1 MEKFRIVMKLSFNL
15 KLSQSLKLT
24 PLLQQS
30 IKLLQASQVEI
41 NDLINDYINENPF
54 LEYEDNLSISKPRNQ
69 YTKNYNANENQDD
82 FYDIFENQTKNL
94 TLKEFLIENS
104 GVFSMSERE
113 QLVFYYLIDAINDD
127 GYLITDFH
135 DLIIDIPISPKIS
148 SFELE
153 AALKIIQAC
162 SHPGIGSR
170 NLSECLTLQLEN
182 IKDTKNITKIA
193 QIITK
198 DYLNYIP
205 ANKVSELS
213 RIIRASE
220 DEIQTAIKLIKS
232 LNPRP
237 GQIFKAIEKNDFI
250 NHDLEVIN
258 KNNQWEIFLND
269 EEFLKLKIVNHYD
282 ELLQKENSLK
292 DKFQEARWLVK
303 NLEQRSITILRVSKE
318 IMSYQ
323 VNFLDNGEE
332 FIKPLKLKDIAE
344 KLELHESTISRVTNN
359 KFIKTPH
366 GLFELKFFFS
376 KAVASTEKDGTS
388 SKSILAKIR
397 YIVNNEDKK
406 KPYSDEKIV
415 LLLKQEGIV
424 VARRTIA
431 KYSDILNIAPSNQRK
446 G

>member
-1 MEKFRIVMKLSFNL
+1 MKLSFNL

-69 YTKNYNANENQDD
+69 YTKNYIANENQDD

-170 NLSECLTLQLEN
+170 NLNECLTLQLEN

-431 KYSDILNIAPSNQRK
+431 KYRDILNIAPSNQRK

>member
-1 MEKFRIVMKLSFNL
+1 MNLSFNL

-69 YTKNYNANENQDD
+69 YTKNYIANENQDD

-397 YIVNNEDKK
+397 YIVNNEDKN

-431 KYSDILNIAPSNQRK
+431 KYRDILNIAPSNQRK

>member
-1 MEKFRIVMKLSFNL
+1 MKLSFNL

-69 YTKNYNANENQDD
+69 YTKNYIANENQDD

-292 DKFQEARWLVK
+292 EKFQEARWLVK

-431 KYSDILNIAPSNQRK
+431 KYRDILNIAPSNQRK

>member
-1 MEKFRIVMKLSFNL
+1 MKLSFNL

-135 DLIIDIPISPKIS
+135 ELINDIPISPEIS

-213 RIIRASE
+213 RKISASE
-220 DEIQTAIKLIKS
+220 DEIQNAIKLIKS

-250 NHDLEVIN
+250 NHDLEVIK

-292 DKFQEARWLVK
+292 EKFQEARWLVK

-431 KYSDILNIAPSNQRK
+431 KYRDILNIAPSNQRK

>member
-1 MEKFRIVMKLSFNL
+1 MKLSFNL

-135 DLIIDIPISPKIS
+135 ELINDIPISPEIS

-213 RIIRASE
+213 RKISASE
-220 DEIQTAIKLIKS
+220 DEIQNAIKLIKS

-250 NHDLEVIN
+250 NHDLEVIK

-292 DKFQEARWLVK
+292 EKFQEARWLVK

-323 VNFLDNGEE
+323 VNFLANGEE

-431 KYSDILNIAPSNQRK
+431 KYRDILNIAPSNQRK

>member
-1 MEKFRIVMKLSFNL
+1 MKLSFNL

-24 PLLQQS
+24 HLLQQS

-104 GVFSMSERE
+104 VVFSMSERE

-170 NLSECLTLQLEN
+170 NLNECLTLQLEN

-431 KYSDILNIAPSNQRK
+431 KYRDILNIAPSNQRK

>member
-1 MEKFRIVMKLSFNL
+1 MKLSFNL

-213 RIIRASE
+213 RKISASE
-220 DEIQTAIKLIKS
+220 DEIQNAIKLIKS

-431 KYSDILNIAPSNQRK
+431 KYRDILNIAPSNQRK

>member
-1 MEKFRIVMKLSFNL
+1 MKLSFNL

-69 YTKNYNANENQDD
+69 YTKNYIANENQDD

-213 RIIRASE
+213 RIIRVSE

-237 GQIFKAIEKNDFI
+237 GQIFNAIEKNDFI

-431 KYSDILNIAPSNQRK
+431 KYRDILNIAPSNQRK

>member
-1 MEKFRIVMKLSFNL
+1 MNLSFNL

-41 NDLINDYINENPF
+41 NDLINEYINENPF

-292 DKFQEARWLVK
+292 EKFQEARWLVK

-431 KYSDILNIAPSNQRK
+431 KYRDILNIAPSNQRK

>member
-1 MEKFRIVMKLSFNL
+1 MKLSFNL

-135 DLIIDIPISPKIS
+135 ELINDIPISPEIS

-213 RIIRASE
+213 RVIRVSE

-431 KYSDILNIAPSNQRK
+431 KYRDILNIAPSNQRK

>member
-1 MEKFRIVMKLSFNL
+1 MKLSFNL

-41 NDLINDYINENPF
+41 NDLINEYINENPF

-69 YTKNYNANENQDD
+69 YAKNYNANENQDD

-213 RIIRASE
+213 RKISASE
-220 DEIQTAIKLIKS
+220 DEIQNAIKLIKS

-431 KYSDILNIAPSNQRK
+431 KYRDILNIAPSNQRK

>member
-1 MEKFRIVMKLSFNL
+1 MKLSFNL

-135 DLIIDIPISPKIS
+135 DLINDIPISPEIS

-213 RIIRASE
+213 RKISASE
-220 DEIQTAIKLIKS
+220 DEIQNAIKLIKS

-250 NHDLEVIN
+250 NHDLEVIK

-292 DKFQEARWLVK
+292 EKFQEARWLVK

-431 KYSDILNIAPSNQRK
+431 KYRDILNIAPSNQRK

>member
-1 MEKFRIVMKLSFNL
+1 MKLSFNL

-69 YTKNYNANENQDD
+69 YAKNYNANENQDD

-135 DLIIDIPISPKIS
+135 ELINDIPISPEIS
-148 SFELE
+148 SLELE

-213 RIIRASE
+213 RKISASE
-220 DEIQTAIKLIKS
+220 DEIQNAIKLIKS

-250 NHDLEVIN
+250 NHDLEVIK

-431 KYSDILNIAPSNQRK
+431 KYRDILNIAPSNQRK

>member
-1 MEKFRIVMKLSFNL
+1 MKLNFNL

-104 GVFSMSERE
+104 GVFSMSERQ

-135 DLIIDIPISPKIS
+135 DLINDIPISPEIS

-153 AALKIIQAC
+153 SALKTIQAY

-213 RIIRASE
+213 RKISASE
-220 DEIQTAIKLIKS
+220 DEIQNAIKLIKS

-237 GQIFKAIEKNDFI
+237 GQIFKVIEKNDFI
-250 NHDLEVIN
+250 NHDLEAIK

-292 DKFQEARWLVK
+292 EKFQEARWLVK

-323 VNFLDNGEE
+323 VNFLANGEE

-415 LLLKQEGIV
+415 LLLKQDGIV

-431 KYSDILNIAPSNQRK
+431 KYRDILNIAPSNQRK

>member
-1 MEKFRIVMKLSFNL
+1 MKLSFNL

-69 YTKNYNANENQDD
+69 YTKNYNTNENQDD

-213 RIIRASE
+213 RIIRVSE

-397 YIVNNEDKK
+397 YIMNNEDKK

-431 KYSDILNIAPSNQRK
+431 KYRDILNIAPSNQRK

>member
-1 MEKFRIVMKLSFNL
+1 MKLSFNL

-69 YTKNYNANENQDD
+69 YTKNYIANENQDD

-135 DLIIDIPISPKIS
+135 DLINDIPISPKIS

-431 KYSDILNIAPSNQRK
+431 KYRDILNIAPSNQRK

>member
-1 MEKFRIVMKLSFNL
+1 MVMKLSFNL

-69 YTKNYNANENQDD
+69 YTKNYIANENQDD

-135 DLIIDIPISPKIS
+135 DLINDIPISPKIS

-431 KYSDILNIAPSNQRK
+431 KYRDILNIAPSNQRK

>member
-1 MEKFRIVMKLSFNL
+1 MKLSFNL

-69 YTKNYNANENQDD
+69 YAKNYNANENQDD

-431 KYSDILNIAPSNQRK
+431 KYRDILNIAPSNQRK

>member
-1 MEKFRIVMKLSFNL
+1 MKLSFNL

-323 VNFLDNGEE
+323 VNFLANGEE

-431 KYSDILNIAPSNQRK
+431 KYRDILNIAPSNQRK

>member
-1 MEKFRIVMKLSFNL
+1 MKLSFNL

-170 NLSECLTLQLEN
+170 NLNECLTLQLEN

-397 YIVNNEDKK
+397 YIMNNEDKK

-431 KYSDILNIAPSNQRK
+431 KYRDILNIAPSNQRK

>member
-1 MEKFRIVMKLSFNL
+1 MKLSFNL

-213 RIIRASE
+213 RKISASE

-250 NHDLEVIN
+250 NHDLEVIK

-292 DKFQEARWLVK
+292 EKFQEARWLVK

-431 KYSDILNIAPSNQRK
+431 KYRDILNIAPSNQRK

>member
-1 MEKFRIVMKLSFNL
+1 MKLSFNL

-170 NLSECLTLQLEN
+170 NLNECLTLQLEN

-213 RIIRASE
+213 RIIRVSE

-237 GQIFKAIEKNDFI
+237 GQIFNAIEKNDFI

-431 KYSDILNIAPSNQRK
+431 KYRDILNIAPSNQRK

>member
-1 MEKFRIVMKLSFNL
+1 MKLSFNL

-69 YTKNYNANENQDD
+69 YTKNYNANVNQDD

-135 DLIIDIPISPKIS
+135 ELINDIPISPEIS

-153 AALKIIQAC
+153 ASLKIIQAC

-205 ANKVSELS
+205 ANKVNELS
-213 RIIRASE
+213 RKISASE
-220 DEIQTAIKLIKS
+220 DEIQNAIKLIKS

-250 NHDLEVIN
+250 NHDLEVIK

-292 DKFQEARWLVK
+292 EKFQEARWLVK

-318 IMSYQ
+318 IMSCQ
-323 VNFLDNGEE
+323 VNFLANGEE

-376 KAVASTEKDGTS
+376 KGVASMEKDGTS

-431 KYSDILNIAPSNQRK
+431 KYRDILNIAPSNQRK

>member
-1 MEKFRIVMKLSFNL
+1 MKLSFNL

-69 YTKNYNANENQDD
+69 YAKNYNANENQDD

-135 DLIIDIPISPKIS
+135 ELINDIPISPEIS

-170 NLSECLTLQLEN
+170 NLSECLTLQLKN

-213 RIIRASE
+213 RKISASE
-220 DEIQTAIKLIKS
+220 DEIQNAIKLIKS

-237 GQIFKAIEKNDFI
+237 GQIFKAIEKNNFI
-250 NHDLEVIN
+250 NHDLEMIK

-292 DKFQEARWLVK
+292 EKFQEARWLVK
-303 NLEQRSITILRVSKE
+303 NLEQRSITILRVSKK

-323 VNFLDNGEE
+323 VNFLANGEE

-359 KFIKTPH
+359 KYIKTPH

-376 KAVASTEKDGTS
+376 KALASTEKDGTS

-406 KPYSDEKIV
+406 KPYSDEKII

-431 KYSDILNIAPSNQRK
+431 KYRDILNIAPSNLRK

>member
-1 MEKFRIVMKLSFNL
+1 MKLSFNL

-69 YTKNYNANENQDD
+69 YAKNYNANVNQDD

-94 TLKEFLIENS
+94 TLKEFLIGNS

-135 DLIIDIPISPKIS
+135 ELINDIPISPEIS

-213 RIIRASE
+213 RKISASE
-220 DEIQTAIKLIKS
+220 DEIQNAIKLIKS

-250 NHDLEVIN
+250 NHDLEVIK
-258 KNNQWEIFLND
+258 KNNQLEIFLND

-292 DKFQEARWLVK
+292 EKFQEARWLVK

-431 KYSDILNIAPSNQRK
+431 KYRDILNIAPSNQRK

>member
-1 MEKFRIVMKLSFNL
+1 MKLSFNL

-213 RIIRASE
+213 RKISASE
-220 DEIQTAIKLIKS
+220 DEIQNAIKLIKS

-250 NHDLEVIN
+250 NHDLEVIK

-397 YIVNNEDKK
+397 YIMNNEDKK

-431 KYSDILNIAPSNQRK
+431 KYRDILNIAPSNQRK

>member
-1 MEKFRIVMKLSFNL
+1 MKLSFNL

-69 YTKNYNANENQDD
+69 YAKNYNANVNQDD

-213 RIIRASE
+213 RKISASE
-220 DEIQTAIKLIKS
+220 DEIQNAIKLIKS

-292 DKFQEARWLVK
+292 EKFQEARWLVK

-323 VNFLDNGEE
+323 VNFLANGEE

-431 KYSDILNIAPSNQRK
+431 KYRDILNIAPSNQRK

>member
-1 MEKFRIVMKLSFNL
+1 MKLSFNL

-104 GVFSMSERE
+104 GVFSMSERQ

-135 DLIIDIPISPKIS
+135 ELINDIPISPEIS

-213 RIIRASE
+213 RIISASE

-269 EEFLKLKIVNHYD
+269 QEFLKLKIVNHYD

-292 DKFQEARWLVK
+292 EKFQEARWLVK

-323 VNFLDNGEE
+323 VNFLANGEE

-397 YIVNNEDKK
+397 YIMNNEDKK

-431 KYSDILNIAPSNQRK
+431 KYRDILNIAPSNQRK

>member
-1 MEKFRIVMKLSFNL
+1 MKLSFNL

-170 NLSECLTLQLEN
+170 NLNECLTLQLEN

-431 KYSDILNIAPSNQRK
+431 KYRDILNIAPSNQRK

>member
-1 MEKFRIVMKLSFNL
+1 MKLSFNL

-213 RIIRASE
+213 RIIRVSE

-397 YIVNNEDKK
+397 YIMNNEDKK

-431 KYSDILNIAPSNQRK
+431 KYRDILNIAPSNQRK

>member
-1 MEKFRIVMKLSFNL
+1 MKLSFNL

-135 DLIIDIPISPKIS
+135 ELINHIPISPEIS

-213 RIIRASE
+213 RIIRVSE

-250 NHDLEVIN
+250 NHDLEVIK

-431 KYSDILNIAPSNQRK
+431 KYRDILNIAPSNQRK

>member
-1 MEKFRIVMKLSFNL
+1 MKLSFNL

-69 YTKNYNANENQDD
+69 YTKNYIANENQDD

-170 NLSECLTLQLEN
+170 NLNECLTLQLEN

-213 RIIRASE
+213 RKISASE
-220 DEIQTAIKLIKS
+220 DEIQNAIKLIKS

-431 KYSDILNIAPSNQRK
+431 KYRDILNIAPSNQRK

>member
-1 MEKFRIVMKLSFNL
+1 MKLSFNL

-41 NDLINDYINENPF
+41 NDLINEYINENQF

-69 YTKNYNANENQDD
+69 YAKNYNANVNQDD

-127 GYLITDFH
+127 GYFITDFH
-135 DLIIDIPISPKIS
+135 ELINDIPISPEIS

-213 RIIRASE
+213 RKISASE
-220 DEIQTAIKLIKS
+220 DEIQNAIKLIKS

-250 NHDLEVIN
+250 NHDLEVIK

-292 DKFQEARWLVK
+292 EKFQEARWLVK

-323 VNFLDNGEE
+323 VNFLANGEE

-431 KYSDILNIAPSNQRK
+431 KYRDILNIAPSNQRK

>member
-1 MEKFRIVMKLSFNL
+1 MKLSFNL

-69 YTKNYNANENQDD
+69 YAKNYNANENQDD

-135 DLIIDIPISPKIS
+135 ELINHIPISPEIS

-213 RIIRASE
+213 RKISASE
-220 DEIQTAIKLIKS
+220 DEIQNAIKLIKS

-250 NHDLEVIN
+250 NHDLEVIK

-292 DKFQEARWLVK
+292 EKFQEARWLVK

-431 KYSDILNIAPSNQRK
+431 KYRDILNIAPSNQRK

>member
-1 MEKFRIVMKLSFNL
+1 
-15 KLSQSLKLT
+15 
-24 PLLQQS
+24 
-30 IKLLQASQVEI
+30 
-41 NDLINDYINENPF
+41 
-54 LEYEDNLSISKPRNQ
+54 
-69 YTKNYNANENQDD
+69 
-82 FYDIFENQTKNL
+82 
-94 TLKEFLIENS
+94 
-104 GVFSMSERE
+104 
-113 QLVFYYLIDAINDD
+113 
-127 GYLITDFH
+127 
-135 DLIIDIPISPKIS
+135 
-148 SFELE
+148 
-153 AALKIIQAC
+153 
-162 SHPGIGSR
+162 
-170 NLSECLTLQLEN
+170 
-182 IKDTKNITKIA
+182 
-193 QIITK
+193 
-198 DYLNYIP
+198 
-205 ANKVSELS
+205 VSELS
-213 RIIRASE
+213 RIIRVSE

-431 KYSDILNIAPSNQRK
+431 KYRDILNIAPSNQRK

>member
-1 MEKFRIVMKLSFNL
+1 MKLSFNL

-135 DLIIDIPISPKIS
+135 ELINDIPISPEIS

-292 DKFQEARWLVK
+292 EKFQEARWLVK

-323 VNFLDNGEE
+323 VNFLANGEE

-431 KYSDILNIAPSNQRK
+431 KYRDILNIAPSNQRK

>member
-1 MEKFRIVMKLSFNL
+1 MKLSFNL

-69 YTKNYNANENQDD
+69 YTKNYIANENQDD

-170 NLSECLTLQLEN
+170 NLNECLTLQLEN

-213 RIIRASE
+213 RIIRVSE

-237 GQIFKAIEKNDFI
+237 GQIFNAIEKNDFI

-431 KYSDILNIAPSNQRK
+431 KYRDILNIAPSNQRK

>member
-1 MEKFRIVMKLSFNL
+1 MKLSFNL

-323 VNFLDNGEE
+323 VNFLANGEE

-397 YIVNNEDKK
+397 YIMNNEDKK

-431 KYSDILNIAPSNQRK
+431 KYRDILNIAPSNQRK

>member
-1 MEKFRIVMKLSFNL
+1 MKLSFNL

-213 RIIRASE
+213 RKISASE
-220 DEIQTAIKLIKS
+220 DEIQNAIKLIKS

-250 NHDLEVIN
+250 NHDLEVIK

-292 DKFQEARWLVK
+292 EKFQEARWLVK

-431 KYSDILNIAPSNQRK
+431 KYRDILNIAPSNQRK